1 MLIKTFKYKLE
12 PNRKQKVLLNSTLDV
27 CRELYNM
34 GLEQRKMQRVGQF
47 EQMRQV
53 TALKSEFPE
62 YKTVHAHVLQNVIKK
77 LNRSFENFFR
87 RCKEGGKAGF
97 PRFKGKDRYHSF
109 QFNNTGF
116 SLSGKY
122 LQLSKIGNVKVRL
135 SRELPKD
142 ATIKTCTVKR
152 SVSGWFATLI
162 VETTP
167 QPLPVSELE
176 VGIDVGISHFAALS
190 DGTFVPNPR
199 FYENG
204 QAELRRA
211 QRKVSRRHKGSNRR
225 RKAVILLRKVHERI
239 ANKRLDFLH
248 KHSTAIVQKF
258 GLIAIEDLNVAGMS
272 KSNLAKQILDAS
284 WSTWRRLL
292 FYKAEWAGR
301 TKAAVP
307 PQYTSQECDECE
319 FIHKDNRKSQA
330 EFECIAC
337 GHRDNA
343 DTNGSK
349 RILARARKQLGRICP
364 SSVNI
369 AATMAV

>member
-87 RCKEGGKAGF
+87 RCKEGGKVGF
-97 PRFKGKDRYHSF
+97 PRFKGRDRYDSF

-116 SLSGKY
+116 NLSGRH

-135 SRELPKD
+135 SRELPKG
-142 ATIKTCTVKR
+142 AVIKTCTVKR

-162 VETTP
+162 VETTS

-211 QRKVSRRHKGSNRR
+211 QRKVSRRHKSSNRR

-248 KHSTAIVQKF
+248 KHSTTIVQKF

-272 KSNLAKQILDAS
+272 KGNLAKQILDAS

-301 TKAAVP
+301 TKVAVP

-337 GHRDNA
+337 GHKDNA
-343 DTNGSK
+343 DTNSSK

-364 SSVNI
+364 SNVNI
-369 AATMAV
+369 PVVVGV

>member
-1 MLIKTFKYKLE
+1 MLKAYKYKLE
-12 PNRKQKVLLNSTLDV
+12 PNKQQRYALARTLDV
-27 CRELYNM
+27 CRELYNDC
-34 GLEQRKMQRVGQF
+34 LQQRKWNHCSRF
-47 EQMRQV
+47 EQQAELP
-53 TALKSEFPE
+53 ALKAAFPV
-62 YKTVHAHVLQNVIKK
+62 YKNVYSQVLQSVLDR
-77 LNRSFENFFR
+77 LNKSFNNFFR
-87 RCKEGGKAGF
+87 SGFGF
-97 PRFKGKDRYHSF
+97 PRYKGQNRYDSF
-109 QFNNTGF
+109 CYPQAGF
-116 SLSGKY
+116 SLNGK
-122 LQLSKIGNVKVRL
+122 QLSLAKIGNVKVRL
-135 SRELPKD
+135 SRELPVD
-142 ATIKTCTVKR
+142 AVIKTCTVKR
-152 SVSGWFATLI
+152 TVSGWFATLI

-167 QPLPVSELE
+167 VPLPVSELE
-176 VGIDVGISHFAALS
+176 VGIDVGISNFAALS
-190 DGTFVPNPR
+190 DGSFVPNPR

-211 QRKVSRRHKGSNRR
+211 QRKVARRKKGSNRR
-225 RKAVILLRKVHERI
+225 RKAVQLLRKVHERI

-272 KSNLAKQILDAS
+272 KGNLAKQILDAS

-330 EFECIAC
+330 EFECLRC
-337 GHRDNA
+337 GHTDHA

-364 SSVNI
+364 SNANI
-369 AATMAV
+369 SDVVLV

>member
-1 MLIKTFKYKLE
+1 MA
-12 PNRKQKVLLNSTLDV
+12 
-27 CRELYNM
+27 
-34 GLEQRKMQRVGQF
+34 LEQRKYQRTHWTVQCR
-47 EQMRQV
+47 EL
-53 TALKSEFPE
+53 TELKAGFPE
-62 YKTVHAHVLQNVIKK
+62 YKQVHVHVLQNVVKK
-77 LNRSFENFFR
+77 LQRSFER
-87 RCKEGGKAGF
+87 MWELGSGF
-97 PRFKGKDRYHSF
+97 PRFKNAKRYRSF

-116 SLSGKY
+116 SLAGRY

-135 SRELPKD
+135 SREIPEGV
-142 ATIKTCTVKR
+142 IKSLTVKQT
-152 SVSGWFATLI
+152 VSGWYACFAVDVPT
-162 VETTP
+162 

-176 VGIDVGISHFAALS
+176 VGIDVGISNFAALS
-190 DGTFVPNPR
+190 DGSFVPNPR

-211 QRKVSRRHKGSNRR
+211 QRKVARRKKGSNRR
-225 RKAVILLRKVHERI
+225 RKAVQLLRKVHERI

-272 KSNLAKQILDAS
+272 KGNLAKQILDAS

-292 FYKAEWAGR
+292 LYKAEWAGR

-330 EFECIAC
+330 EFECLRC
-337 GHRDNA
+337 GHTDHA

-349 RILARARKQLGRICP
+349 RILARARKQLGRMCP
-364 SSVNI
+364 SDAKIGEPIPCLV
-369 AATMAV
+369 

>member
-1 MLIKTFKYKLE
+1 MLKAYRYKLE
-12 PNRKQKVLLNSTLDV
+12 PNKQQRYALARTLDV
-27 CRELYNM
+27 CRDLYNDC
-34 GLEQRKMQRVGQF
+34 LTQRKMHKVSRFYQQA
-47 EQMRQV
+47 ELP
-53 TALKSEFPE
+53 ALKAAFPV
-62 YKTVHAHVLQNVIKK
+62 YKNVYAQVLQSVVDR
-77 LNRSFENFFR
+77 LNKSFNNFFR
-87 RCKEGGKAGF
+87 SGFGF
-97 PRFKGKDRYHSF
+97 PRYKGQNRYDSF
-109 QFNNTGF
+109 CYPQTGF
-116 SLSGKY
+116 SLNGK
-122 LQLSKIGNVKVRL
+122 QLSLAKIGNVKVRL

-142 ATIKTCTVKR
+142 AVIKTCTVKR

-162 VETTP
+162 VETTS

-211 QRKVSRRHKGSNRR
+211 QRKVSRRHKSSNRR

-301 TKAAVP
+301 TKVAVP

-337 GHRDNA
+337 GHKDNA

-349 RILARARKQLGRICP
+349 RILARARKQLGRECP
-364 SSVNI
+364 SNVNI
-369 AATMAV
+369 SAVVLV

>member
-1 MLIKTFKYKLE
+1 MLKAYKYKLE
-12 PNRKQKVLLNSTLDV
+12 PNKQQRYALARTLDV
-27 CRELYNM
+27 CRELYNDC
-34 GLEQRKMQRVGQF
+34 LQQRKWNHCSRF
-47 EQMRQV
+47 EQQAELP
-53 TALKSEFPE
+53 ALKAAFPV
-62 YKTVHAHVLQNVIKK
+62 YKNVYSQVLQSVLDR
-77 LNRSFENFFR
+77 LNKSFNNFFR
-87 RCKEGGKAGF
+87 SGFGF
-97 PRFKGKDRYHSF
+97 PRYKGQNRYDSF
-109 QFNNTGF
+109 CYPQAGF
-116 SLSGKY
+116 SLNGK
-122 LQLSKIGNVKVRL
+122 QLSLAKIGNVKVRL
-135 SRELPKD
+135 SRELPID
-142 ATIKTCTVKR
+142 AVIKTCTVKR
-152 SVSGWFATLI
+152 TVSGWFATLI

-167 QPLPVSELE
+167 VPLPVSELE
-176 VGIDVGISHFAALS
+176 VGIDVGISNFAALS
-190 DGTFVPNPR
+190 DGSFVPNPR

-211 QRKVSRRHKGSNRR
+211 QRKVARRKKGSNRR
-225 RKAVILLRKVHERI
+225 RKAVQLLRKVHERI

-272 KSNLAKQILDAS
+272 KGNLAKQILDAS

-330 EFECIAC
+330 EFECLAC
-337 GHRDNA
+337 GHTNHA

-364 SSVNI
+364 SNANI
-369 AATMAV
+369 SDVVLV

>member
-1 MLIKTFKYKLE
+1 MLKTFKYKLN
-12 PNRKQKVLLNSTLDV
+12 PNRTQRLALQRTLDT
-27 CRELYNM
+27 CREIWNM
-34 GLEQRKMQRVGQF
+34 ALEQRKYQRTHWTVQCR
-47 EQMRQV
+47 EL
-53 TALKSEFPE
+53 TELKAGFPE
-62 YKTVHAHVLQNVIKK
+62 YKKVHVHVLQNVVKK
-77 LNRSFENFFR
+77 LQRSFER
-87 RCKEGGKAGF
+87 MWELGAGF
-97 PRFKGKDRYHSF
+97 PRFKSQKRYHSF

-248 KHSTAIVQKF
+248 KHSTTIVQKF

-343 DTNGSK
+343 DTNGAK

-364 SSVNI
+364 SFDNDS
-369 AATMAV
+369 AVVLA